1 VEAQLIL
8 NITRCTAYGFPNQ
21 TGDQMKKSSLMVPVL
36 LSGLL
41 VASQAGAE
49 CYADYK
55 AKKKSPLQLHYGV
68 VQIPDGICSNNA
80 AIKQNISN
88 RISADGWELLNVL
101 SIFGPEGLS
110 QRQGSAGNY
119 YLKF

>member
-1 VEAQLIL
+1 
-8 NITRCTAYGFPNQ
+8 
-21 TGDQMKKSSLMVPVL
+21 MKKSSLMVPVL

-55 AKKKSPLQLHYGV
+55 AKKESPLQLHYGV

-88 RISADGWELLNVL
+88 RISADGWKLLNVL

>member
-1 VEAQLIL
+1 MVLSDQS
-8 NITRCTAYGFPNQ
+8 
-21 TGDQMKKSSLMVPVL
+21 GDQMKKTMIMLPML
-36 LSGLL
+36 LSSILF
-41 VASQAGAE
+41 ASQAGAA

-55 AKKKSPLQLHYGV
+55 AKKESPLQLHYGV

-88 RISADGWELLNVL
+88 RISADGWKLLNVL